1 MTIMTAVKHEVDTA
15 IREYLTAHGIFEQL
29 ELTAGWSAK
38 LVGTD
43 STLAQLGFERIGDEW
58 QLLDFG
64 QGTTDDR
71 EALAR
76 GGDAAEYWLNE
87 LGYRVRWWVM
97 QTRVR

>member
-1 MTIMTAVKHEVDTA
+1 MTIMSAVKPEVDTA

-29 ELTAGWSAK
+29 ELTTVWSAK
-38 LVGTD
+38 LVGTG
-43 STLAQLGFERIGDEW
+43 STLAQLGFERR

-87 LGYRVRWWVM
+87 LGYRVRWRAM